1 MVMNQQ
7 CNIIVTTRLLI
18 WTQHYKVF
26 FPTKRIGSRV
36 NLGFSFLLKIMMI
49 ALMSP
54 NHQYCNDIIDQLT
67 WWPNCCI
74 YRKKSTHIC
83 HRQMPGNKVTKSQ
96 LLYLYVLYHIH
107 VNCNEIHIICSHIIS
122 WVVYIYNHIIQTWA
136 SAITHLY
143 LSKVCAQLIQG
154 NWKAQ
159 N

>member
-1 MVMNQQ
+1 MQHNSYYTALVMNTTLQGIIYIQQ
-7 CNIIVTTRLLI
+7 KGFGHVYIL
-18 WTQHYKVF
+18 VF
-26 FPTKRIGSRV
+26 W
-36 NLGFSFLLKIMMI
+36 FLLKI

-83 HRQMPGNKVTKSQ
+83 HRQMPGNKVTKLQ

-107 VNCNEIHIICSHIIS
+107 VNCNEIHIIWSHIIS
-122 WVVYIYNHIIQTWA
+122 WVVYIYNHIIQIWA

-143 LSKVCAQLIQG
+143 MSKVCAQLIQG